1 MIEKYTISFSVE
13 AEFEDKEELA
23 AMIWTLLKIG
33 KQAYGPM
40 PMTVPSL
47 KEINVEVGFCDEPY
61 QPLRLFLLPYMNTH
75 ITEDMVPTCT
85 AARFRDLSDAIGDY
99 KAQGK
104 IIMVVYVPK
113 GTKPSEGRRV
123 CVYRFS
129 PTSGSYEDCG
139 FFREHPDLA

>member
-47 KEINVEVGFCDEPY
+47 KEINVEVGVCDEPY
-61 QPLRLFLLPYMNTH
+61 EPFRLFLLPSKDTH

-85 AARFRDLSDAIGDY
+85 AARFHELADAISDY
-99 KAQGK
+99 IAQGK
-104 IIMVVYVPK
+104 IITVFYISQDQ
-113 GTKPSEGRRV
+113 SEGE
-123 CVYRFS
+123 CVYCYS
-129 PTSGSYEDCG
+129 PQSGSYKDYT
-139 FFREHPDLA
+139 FFKVSPDLA

>member
-13 AEFEDKEELA
+13 ANLKDKDELT
-23 AMIWTLLKIG
+23 AMIWTLLTLG
-33 KQAYGPM
+33 KQAFGEV

-75 ITEDMVPTCT
+75 ITEDMTPTCT
-85 AARFRDLSDAIGDY
+85 ANRFRDLSDAIADY

-104 IIMVVYVPK
+104 IIAVVYVPK
-113 GTKPSEGRRV
+113 GTIQSEGE
-123 CVYRFS
+123 CIYGDS
-129 PTSGSYEDCG
+129 SQTGSYKDTA
-139 FFREHPDLA
+139 FFMEHLELV

>member
-47 KEINVEVGFCDEPY
+47 KEINVEVGVCDEPY
-61 QPLRLFLLPYMNTH
+61 KPFRLFLLSHPGAA
-75 ITEDMVPTCT
+75 IPKDMTPTCT
-85 AARFRDLSDAIGDY
+85 AEHFHELADAISDY

-104 IIMVVYVPK
+104 VIAVNYVPK
-113 GTKPSEGRRV
+113 ETQPRPPIYYYDSETGA
-123 CVYRFS
+123 YKDY
-129 PTSGSYEDCG
+129 P
-139 FFREHPDLA
+139 FFQKHPDLR

>member
-47 KEINVEVGFCDEPY
+47 KEL
-61 QPLRLFLLPYMNTH
+61 LRAISRSTSV
-75 ITEDMVPTCT
+75 ITEDMAPTCT